1 MFCQDKKGKEMIEI
15 HDYIAVLVGIENTPV
30 TRGTTGTVVSKLSD
44 THFLVEF
51 SDSEGQVYEQL
62 PIHLNN
68 LLVLHPITE
77 NLEVG

>member
-1 MFCQDKKGKEMIEI
+1 MIEI

>member
-1 MFCQDKKGKEMIEI
+1 MINN
-15 HDYIAVLVGIENTPV
+15 HDYVAILKDIENTPV

-51 SDSEGQVYEQL
+51 SDSEGQVYDQI
-62 PIHLNN
+62 PIHRNS
-68 LLVLHPITE
+68 LLVLHQITE

>member
-1 MFCQDKKGKEMIEI
+1 MIEI
-15 HDYIAVLVGIENTPV
+15 HDYIAVLVEIENTPV

-62 PIHLNN
+62 PIHRNN
-68 LLVLHPITE
+68 LLVLHQITE
-77 NLEVG
+77 NLGVG

>member
-1 MFCQDKKGKEMIEI
+1 VFCQDKKGKEMINI
-15 HDYIAVLVGIENTPV
+15 HDYVAVLVEVESTPV
-30 TRGTTGTVVSKLSD
+30 TRGTTGTVVSRLSD

-68 LLVLHPITE
+68 LLVLHQITE